1 MKSMKSDIKRN
12 VSARTMNN
20 TGRVSNTVRVETKK
34 NMDITKKSTTNKKN
48 VAPMNKDE
56 YFQFAET
63 INGRI
68 AMLGWDAG
76 VLAQWVSGE
85 DLEKQFDSS
94 LPEITFVS
102 LLLTVASLYTYND
115 KSETSVWT
123 MEAEKNNGRAAMAG
137 LTILAAY
144 EVLKNNM

>member
-1 MKSMKSDIKRN
+1 MKSIKSDMKRN
-12 VSARTMNN
+12 VSTRMMKD
-20 TGRVSNTVRVETKK
+20 TGRASKTVRVDTK
-34 NMDITKKSTTNKKN
+34 NSMGRENKKS

-68 AMLGWDAG
+68 AMVGWDAG
-76 VLAQWVSGE
+76 VLAQWVSGQ
-85 DLEKQFDSS
+85 DLEKQFDTS

-102 LLLTVASLYTYND
+102 LLLTLASLYTYND
-115 KSETSVWT
+115 KTESSVWT
-123 MEAEKNNGRAAMAG
+123 MEAEKSNGRAAMAG

-144 EVLKNNM
+144 ELLKNNM

>member
-1 MKSMKSDIKRN
+1 MKRN
-12 VSARTMNN
+12 VSTRTMKDV
-20 TGRVSNTVRVETKK
+20 GRASKTVRFDLKK
-34 NMDITKKSTTNKKN
+34 AVSEDKKS

-63 INGRI
+63 INGRVS
-68 AMLGWDAG
+68 MLGWNAG
-76 VLAQWVSGE
+76 VLAQWVSGQ

-102 LLLTVASLYTYND
+102 LLLTLASLYTYND

-123 MEAEKNNGRAAMAG
+123 MEAEKTNGRLAMVG
-137 LTILAAY
+137 ISVLAAY
-144 EVLKNNM
+144 ELVKNNM

>member
-1 MKSMKSDIKRN
+1 MKSMKGNMKRN
-12 VSARTMNN
+12 VSTRTMKDV
-20 TGRVSNTVRVETKK
+20 GRASKTVRFDLKK
-34 NMDITKKSTTNKKN
+34 AVSEDKKS

-63 INGRI
+63 INGRVS
-68 AMLGWDAG
+68 MLGWNAG
-76 VLAQWVSGE
+76 VLAQWVSGQ

-102 LLLTVASLYTYND
+102 LLLTLASLYTYND

-123 MEAEKNNGRAAMAG
+123 MEAEKTNGRLAMVG
-137 LTILAAY
+137 ISVLAAY
-144 EVLKNNM
+144 ELVKNNM

>member
-1 MKSMKSDIKRN
+1 MKGNMKRN
-12 VSARTMNN
+12 VSTRTMKDV
-20 TGRVSNTVRVETKK
+20 GRASKTVRFDLKK
-34 NMDITKKSTTNKKN
+34 AVSEDKKS

-63 INGRI
+63 INGRVS
-68 AMLGWDAG
+68 MLGWNAG
-76 VLAQWVSGE
+76 VLAQWVSGQ

-102 LLLTVASLYTYND
+102 LLLTLASLYTYND

-123 MEAEKNNGRAAMAG
+123 MEAEKTNGRLAMVG
-137 LTILAAY
+137 ISVLAAY
-144 EVLKNNM
+144 ELVKNNM